1 MKHKIYHIRLFCR
14 LYAEDRNNFEQR
26 YSSGA
31 SCEEHGCT
39 YAVEPATGKF
49 KHKGFKVGKG
59 IPSKGGNTTNFEIPE
74 WMFDEELKLMN
85 SGVI

>member
-1 MKHKIYHIRLFCR
+1 MKKYKSIK
-14 LYAEDRNNFEQR
+14 ATN
-26 YSSGA
+26 
-31 SCEEHGCT
+31 
-39 YAVEPATGKF
+39 AVEPATGKF

-74 WMFDEELKLMN
+74 WMFDEELKLKN

>member
-1 MKHKIYHIRLFCR
+1 MKKYKSIK
-14 LYAEDRNNFEQR
+14 ANN
-26 YSSGA
+26 
-31 SCEEHGCT
+31 
-39 YAVEPATGKF
+39 AVEPATAKF

-85 SGVI
+85 SGVSLI